1 LESDTGITL
10 ECGGEQTP
18 LWNRVLMIFFG
29 KCCWSP
35 FWSAV
40 AQNFGVRWRLD
51 TALESS
57 ADDLFRNVLLVSL
70 LECGGAKLWSA
81 VAQNFGVRWR
91 LDTALESS
99 ADDLFWNVLLVSLL
113 ECGGAKLWSAV
124 VFRHRFGIEC

>member
-1 LESDTGITL
+1 
-10 ECGGEQTP
+10 
-18 LWNRVLMIFFG
+18 
-29 KCCWSP
+29 
-35 FWSAV
+35 
-40 AQNFGVRWRLD
+40 
-51 TALESS
+51 LESS
-57 ADDLFRNVLLVSL
+57 ADDLFWKVLLVSL